1 MWELCWLSPLNFAFQ
16 ISSERDGRGR
26 PSLHGFADYFFFGFH
41 SPRCAPVGSVI
52 MLSQPMSATG
62 VTSFITLAP
71 SDLAFLVEASM
82 SSTKTY
88 ESQNDGAPGIGF
100 FIMPPPVPSPTPIMV

>member
-1 MWELCWLSPLNFAFQ
+1 MFLE
-16 ISSERDGRGR
+16 DGRGR
-26 PSLHGFADYFFFGFH
+26 PSLHVIGFRRTAEDGCPHENSCRYFLLGFH
-41 SPRCAPVGSVI
+41 RPRCAPVGSVM
-52 MLSQPMSATG
+52 MLSHPMSATG
-62 VTSFITLAP
+62 VTSFMTLAP

-88 ESQNDGAPGIGF
+88 ESQNDGAPGMGF